1 MDSVTLDPT
10 MVLVVIDHEEI
21 EVPSGCSILDACDRA
36 GVYVPRLCAYPG
48 LDPLGDCGLCFVK
61 VDGVAARRACSVTV
75 APGMR
80 VDTRDQEALGFRTGS
95 MKAILGDHPHV
106 CLTCPERDG
115 CSRDECTYGEPLEA
129 RCCEEFGRCE
139 IAKVALFVGALESA
153 PAYEHRSLGG
163 PVIDHNVRRHL
174 DLCIGCGRCVA
185 ACDSLEEG
193 GSALKL
199 VEIRILRAEGE
210 GAREGE
216 DNRGGEGDRV
226 SEGDGGRHGAVVEWG
241 SSSYLGRRV
250 AVPKESDLR
259 ASGCTFCGACIMVCP
274 SGALTAEGSRGSTW
288 LAKRKERSTLR
299 APVLPPE
306 ERLPYGE
313 EALACV
319 PAEAGVFRLYSASG
333 ERLQIS
339 GVVDLARGLRDAA
352 GGSFGGEIHS
362 FDFEV
367 EPMYTQRESEYLV
380 RHLREHGRMPRGN
393 DVLGG
398 LFDDDQDDL
407 P

>member
-1 MDSVTLDPT
+1 MDSVTSAEPT
-10 MVLVVIDHEEI
+10 TVLVFIDHEEI

-61 VDGVAARRACSVTV
+61 VDGAAARRACSVTV

-106 CLTCPERDG
+106 CLTCPDRDG
-115 CSRDECTYGEPLEA
+115 CSRDECTYGEPPEA
-129 RCCEEFGRCE
+129 RCCDEFGRCE
-139 IAKVALFVGALESA
+139 IAKVASYVGALESM

-199 VEIRILRAEGE
+199 VENRALKS
-210 GAREGE
+210 
-216 DNRGGEGDRV
+216 GGEGDSEGAGDREG
-226 SEGDGGRHGAVVEWG
+226 EGDGSRQGAAAERE

-274 SGALTAEGSRGSTW
+274 SGAITAEGSRGAAW

-306 ERLPYGE
+306 ERLLYGE
-313 EALACV
+313 EALAFV
-319 PAEAGVFRLYSASG
+319 PTEAGVFRLYSASG

-339 GVVDLARGLRDAA
+339 GVADLAGGLKDAA
-352 GGSFGGEIHS
+352 VGAFAGEIHS

-407 P
+407 L

>member
-1 MDSVTLDPT
+1 MDSATAVDPI

-21 EVPSGCSILDACDRA
+21 EVPSGSSILDACDRA

-48 LDPLGDCGLCFVK
+48 LEPLGDCGLCFVK

-75 APGMR
+75 AQGMHI
-80 VDTRDQEALGFRTGS
+80 DTRDEEALGFRAGS

-106 CLTCPERDG
+106 CLVCPERDG
-115 CSRDECTYGEPLEA
+115 CSRDECTYGEPPEA
-129 RCCEEFGRCE
+129 RCCDEFGRCE
-139 IAKVALFVGALESA
+139 IAKVASYVGVLESA
-153 PAYEHRSLGG
+153 PAFMHRSLGG
-163 PVIDHNVRRHL
+163 PVVDHSVRRHL

-199 VEIRILRAEGE
+199 VETWTLRG
-210 GAREGE
+210 
-216 DNRGGEGDRV
+216 GGEGGGE
-226 SEGDGGRHGAVVEWG
+226 SAGGRHGGVADRQ
-241 SSSYLGRRV
+241 SSSYIGRQV
-250 AVPKESDLR
+250 AVPKEADLR
-259 ASGCTFCGACIMVCP
+259 ASGCTFCGACIMACP
-274 SGALTAEGSRGSTW
+274 SGALTAEGSRGAAW
-288 LAKRKERSTLR
+288 LTKRKERSTLR
-299 APVLPPE
+299 MPVLPPE
-306 ERLPYGE
+306 ERLLYRDE
-313 EALACV
+313 VLAGV
-319 PAEAGVFRLYSASG
+319 PAKAGVFRLYSPSG
-333 ERLQIS
+333 ERLLIS
-339 GVVDLARGLRDAA
+339 GVTDLAQGLKDAA
-352 GGSFGGEIHS
+352 GGAFGAEIHS